1 MQDLG
6 IFAISSQRSRWL
18 AARISVISNN
28 IANADTPGFKA
39 SDVAPFD
46 AAIETAARTVART
59 NPGHLSPAGAGSGA
73 FDLAAREEG
82 AQKHSGNTVNLEAEM
97 MQLGE
102 VRSQHSLVSGVMGAF
117 NRMLLQSVR
126 G

>member
-1 MQDLG
+1 MQDLA
-6 IFAISSQRSRWL
+6 IFSVSSQRSRWL

-39 SDVAPFD
+39 SDVAAFD
-46 AAIETAARTVART
+46 AAMETAARTTART
-59 NPGHLSPAGAGSGA
+59 NPDHLSPAGASPGL
-73 FDLAAREEG
+73 FDIIARDGG
-82 AQKHSGNTVNLEAEM
+82 AQKHSGNTVNLEGEM

-102 VRSQHSLVSGVMGAF
+102 VRSQHSLVSGVISAF